1 MVQSSQPLIE
11 KYLDILQL
19 HSKNIKIVLLFST
32 PSPQIR
38 RLWQPT
44 FLRSGTK
51 KGRESILPP
60 FFSNSFILPYNLL
73 SCSTIF
79 LTKTIVL
86 ALMKTRSRS
95 VSAIMT
101 LRPRCNA
108 IQLKLTT
115 GTRLHRTNTRRV
127 SFLKQVRPIPV
138 IVERIIPFNLF
149 NYISFLMLKFVT
161 KLG

>member
-60 FFSNSFILPYNLL
+60 FFGYAFKLPYNLL
-73 SCSTIF
+73 SCSPIF
-79 LTKTIVL
+79 LIKIIVL
-86 ALMKTRSRS
+86 ELMKTSS
-95 VSAIMT
+95 KSASAIVAVG
-101 LRPRCNA
+101 PRINA
-108 IQLKLTT
+108 IQLMPAR
-115 GTRLHRTNTRRV
+115 GIRLKRTNARRI

-138 IVERIIPFNLF
+138 IV
-149 NYISFLMLKFVT
+149 
-161 KLG
+161 